1 MLVYDIQSLCKRYP
15 GQTQLANDHIDLSIE
30 QGEIFGILGDNG
42 AGKSTLV
49 KQMANLMRPTSGQI
63 NLFGQPM
70 EQHVNVVASQVG
82 YMPQSASALNNLSVD
97 EALYFTAHL
106 RGLSRKEALRA
117 RDVAL
122 EMWQLGPLRHIYSP
136 RLSGG
141 QQRLLQL
148 AVALVGLPPI
158 VILDEPTNEL
168 DPQNR
173 RLVWNN
179 LRRLNSEHGITVIFI
194 THDAIE
200 AEKVI
205 QRVAIMRAGKIVAL
219 GRPNDLKRSTDQ
231 KFRLTLFFDP
241 DTPPQLP
248 SHIKINS
255 IEPGRWLIL
264 FNRAELDDL
273 LAHLKHTQI
282 DDFHIF
288 SATLEDLYLHY
299 AQQPK

>member
-1 MLVYDIQSLCKRYP
+1 MLVYDIQALCKRYP
-15 GQTQLANDHIDLSIE
+15 GQAQFANDHIDLGIE

-63 NLFGQPM
+63 KLMGQSI
-70 EQHVNVVASQVG
+70 EQQASTVAGIVG

-122 EMWQLGPLRHIYSP
+122 DMWQLGSLRHIYSP

-173 RLVWNN
+173 KLVWNN
-179 LRRLNSEHGITVIFI
+179 LRQLNRDHGITVIFI

-200 AEKVI
+200 AEKAI
-205 QRVAIMRAGKIVAL
+205 QRVAIMRTGKIVAL

-231 KFRLTLFFDP
+231 KLRLMLFFDP
-241 DTPPQLP
+241 DSPPKLP
-248 SHIKINS
+248 NHIKVNS
-255 IEPGRWLIL
+255 VEPGRWLIL
-264 FNRAELDDL
+264 FDRADLDDL
-273 LAHLKHTQI
+273 LAHLKRSQI

-299 AQQPK
+299 AQQPQ